1 MLQMSSLR
9 VDRFPL
15 RPIYL
20 DSVLQWKGACM
31 SKHLVCLGLVD
42 SSKKSFRTLELVKH
56 SVLASLAFIMLCFLA
71 VGVGAQSPTPVPSPT
86 WRYDI
91 THQGQ
96 NTQETALTPANVNV
110 NSFGK
115 LFSLGVDST
124 VYAQPLYLPG
134 LKMGD
139 GQLHNVVFVAT
150 ENDSIY
156 AFDADSNGGSDASP
170 IWKITLLDAAHGAGA
185 GATAVP
191 ADPQGIAPQGD
202 IGPTIGITGT
212 PVINPATNTMYV
224 VGNTLESGTY
234 FSRLHAIN
242 ILTGAEQSSPTVQKT
257 PVVVSA
263 TVTGTG
269 EGSSGGQLAFD
280 PLIENQR
287 PALDYY
293 NGYVYIG
300 YAAHGDIGPFHGWL
314 FAYNATTMAQSAAL
328 CLSPNDYGSGIW
340 GSGAG
345 LPIDADATGGRMFVS
360 TGNGTHTVVPPF
372 NANTEYGESIVTF
385 NLANGGLTP
394 TDEFTSYNYQTLNDS
409 DLDQG
414 AGGVL
419 MLPDQPGANPH
430 ILVNAGKEGRI
441 IVLNRDNLGGFN
453 SGGTS
458 NTNALQD
465 ITGEIGGMWAT
476 PAYWNGNVYIWA
488 SKDYPK
494 LFPLTNG
501 VLANDPS
508 SQSSIYS
515 AFPGPSFSISSN
527 GTQNGIAWA
536 VRSDQYV
543 TYGGAVLY
551 AWPATNLTTPLY
563 ESDTNAARDAMG
575 TATKFSIPVVTN
587 GKVYVTAQNQVDVYG
602 LLNGEP
608 GAATPTI
615 SPNGGTF
622 SSTQSVML
630 SSTAPNSQIFYTLDG
645 STPTPASTL
654 YTAPIAIST
663 DTTLRAIASAPG
675 FIQSPIGSAVFSFID
690 QTPQISFSPAAG
702 TFSSAQT
709 VTLSD
714 GDANAN
720 IYYTV
725 DGSTP
730 SASSTLYSAP
740 IKVGVSETIKAIAI
754 DPSLSNSDIAT
765 AAYVIQ
771 AGGTTIDFAN
781 GFSSTTGLTMNGS
794 VKASNDSRMQLTD
807 GGLNEAGSVFW
818 NTPINIQAFTSVFTF
833 QLSSAQANGF
843 TFTIQNNSPTALGG
857 DSAGLGYQNIPNSVA
872 IKFNFY
878 NYNNEGSDST
888 GFYTNGEAPV
898 TPTVDISPSGIQ
910 LNSDD
915 GITATVTYDG
925 TTLTLNLLDGV
936 TGDKFTYSQ
945 AINIPQTVGANTAYV
960 GFTGGSGGLSAS
972 QKLTSWTYTTQALPP
987 AFTPAAGTYGAAQ
1000 SVALSSATSD
1010 AAIYYTTNG
1019 STPSAGSTQ
1028 YSAPISVSASE
1039 TIEAI
1044 AISPTLGT
1052 SMIENAAYVI
1062 QSGGGGAGGAFSL
1075 SATTA
1080 AAVAQG
1086 GSTTSTLTITPS
1098 GGFTGSVA
1106 LTCAVSGVV
1115 GAANIPTCSASAPP
1129 TISGTAAVTS
1139 TITINTQATTS
1150 TGTYTVTV
1158 TGSAGGVSQ
1167 TATVPVTVNLPS
1179 VYTLSGTAATI
1190 ATAGGSATST
1200 ITVTPSGGF
1209 TGTVTLTCALTSSPA
1224 GAMDPPTCTAA
1235 QPAVVSGAGA
1245 VTSTIT
1251 INTTGPSTAAL
1262 HYPQRNF
1269 ALGGGT
1275 LAVLIFFLPFRLR
1288 RWRMLL
1294 SLVLVTAIAAFC
1306 VGCASGV
1313 PANDPSNAGTSAGS
1327 YVITVTGTSGTASVN
1342 TTVNLTVN

>member
-1 MLQMSSLR
+1 M
-9 VDRFPL
+9 F
-15 RPIYL
+15 
-20 DSVLQWKGACM
+20 
-31 SKHLVCLGLVD
+31 KHLICLGYVD
-42 SSKKSFRTLELVKH
+42 SSKKFSTVLELVGLL
-56 SVLASLAFIMLCFLA
+56 VLAPVAFSFLA
-71 VGVGAQSPTPVPSPT
+71 VSVRAQTPTPVPSPT

-115 LFSLGVDST
+115 LFSMGVDST
-124 VYAQPLYLPG
+124 VYAQPLYMPG
-134 LKMGD
+134 LKMSD
-139 GQLHNVVFVAT
+139 GQLHNVIFVAT

-156 AFDADSNGGSDASP
+156 AFDADSNGGSDANP

-242 ILTGAEQSSPTVQKT
+242 ILTGAEQSSPTVQKS
-257 PVVVSA
+257 PVVISA

-328 CLSPNDYGSGIW
+328 CLSPNDYGSGVW
-340 GSGAG
+340 GAGAG
-345 LPIDADATGGRMFVS
+345 LPIDDDATGGRMFVS
-360 TGNGTHTVVPPF
+360 TGNGTHTTVPPF
-372 NANTEYGESIVTF
+372 NADTEYGESIVTF

-419 MLPDQPGANPH
+419 MVPDQSGANPH
-430 ILVNAGKEGRI
+430 ILVEAGKEGRI
-441 IVLNRDNLGGFN
+441 LVLNRDNLGGFN
-453 SGGTS
+453 SGGSS

-494 LFPLTNG
+494 LFPLTSG
-501 VLANDPS
+501 VLATAPT

-515 AFPGPSFSISSN
+515 GFPGPSFSISSN

-551 AWPATNLTTPLY
+551 AWPANSLTTPLY
-563 ESDTNAARDAMG
+563 ESDTNSARDAMG

-587 GKVYVTAQNQVDVYG
+587 GKVYVTAQNEVDVYG

-608 GAATPTI
+608 GAAAPTI

-622 SSTQSVML
+622 ASTQSVTL
-630 SSTAPNSQIFYTLDG
+630 SSTTPNSQIFYTLDG

-654 YTAPIAIST
+654 YTGAISIST

-675 FIQSPIGSAVFSFID
+675 FIQSPISSAVFSFSD
-690 QTPQISFSPAAG
+690 QTPPITFSPAAG
-702 TFSSAQT
+702 TYSSAQM

-714 GDANAN
+714 SDANAK

-725 DGSTP
+725 DGTTP

-740 IKVGVSETIKAIAI
+740 VKVGVSETIKAIAI

-781 GFSSTTGLTMNGS
+781 GFASTTGLTLNGS

-818 NTPINIQAFTSVFTF
+818 NTPINIQAFTSIFTF
-833 QLSSAQANGF
+833 QLSAAQANGF

-888 GFYTNGEAPV
+888 GFYTDGEAPV

-915 GITATVTYDG
+915 GITATITYDG

-936 TGDKFTYSQ
+936 SGDKFTYSQ
-945 AINIPQTVGANTAYV
+945 PINIPQTVGGNTAYV

-972 QKLTSWTYTTQALPP
+972 QKILSWTYTTQALPP
-987 AFTPAAGTYGAAQ
+987 TFTPAAGTYGAAQ
-1000 SVALSSATSD
+1000 SVALSSGTSD

-1019 STPSAGSTQ
+1019 SAPSAGSTQ
-1028 YSAPISVSASE
+1028 YSAPISVGTSE
-1039 TIEAI
+1039 TIKAI
-1044 AISPTLGT
+1044 AISPTTGT
-1052 SMIENAAYVI
+1052 SMIEDAAYVI
-1062 QSGGGGAGGAFSL
+1062 QSGEGGGGAFSL
-1075 SATTA
+1075 TA
-1080 AAVAQG
+1080 ASAAPVAQG
-1086 GSTTSTLTITPS
+1086 SSTTSSVTITPS

-1106 LTCAVSGVV
+1106 LTCSVTAGASG
-1115 GAANIPTCSASAPP
+1115 ATNIPTCSVSAAPA
-1129 TISGTAAVTS
+1129 ISGTTAVTS
-1139 TITINTQATTS
+1139 TLTINTQATTS
-1150 TGTYTVTV
+1150 TGAYTVTV
-1158 TGSAGGVSQ
+1158 MGTAGGVSE
-1167 TATVPVTVNLPS
+1167 TTTVPVTIVLPA
-1179 VYTLSGTAATI
+1179 VFTLSGTAATV
-1190 ATAGGSATST
+1190 ASAGGSTTST

-1209 TGTVTLTCALTSSPA
+1209 TGTVTLACAVTSSPA

-1235 QPAVVSGAGA
+1235 PPAVISTAGA

-1251 INTTGPSTAAL
+1251 ISTTGPSTAAL
-1262 HYPQRNF
+1262 HYPARRDF
-1269 ALGGGT
+1269 SIGGGA
-1275 LAVLIFFLPFRLR
+1275 LAAFLVFCLPFRRR
-1288 RWRMLL
+1288 RWQSLL
-1294 SLVLVTAIAAFC
+1294 SLVLLSAMAALC
-1306 VGCASGV
+1306 VGCVSGV
-1313 PANDPSNAGTSAGS
+1313 PANDPSNAGTTPGS
-1327 YVITVTGTSGTASVN
+1327 YVITVTGTSGTASVT

>member
-1 MLQMSSLR
+1 M
-9 VDRFPL
+9 
-15 RPIYL
+15 
-20 DSVLQWKGACM
+20 
-31 SKHLVCLGLVD
+31 
-42 SSKKSFRTLELVKH
+42 
-56 SVLASLAFIMLCFLA
+56 VLAPTALTLLCFFA
-71 VGVGAQSPTPVPSPT
+71 VSSRAQTPTPVPSPT

-91 THQGQ
+91 THEGQ

-124 VYAQPLYLPG
+124 VYAQPLYIPG
-134 LKMGD
+134 LTMSD
-139 GQLHNVVFVAT
+139 GQVHNVIFVAT

-156 AFDADSNGGSDASP
+156 AFDADSNGGSNASP

-191 ADPQGIAPQGD
+191 ADPQGIKPQGD

-224 VGNTLESGTY
+224 VGNTLENGTY

-242 ILTGAEQSSPTVQKT
+242 ILTGAEQSSPTVQT
-257 PVVVSA
+257 SPVVIAA
-263 TVTGTG
+263 TVPGTG

-293 NGYVYIG
+293 NGYVYVG

-345 LPIDADATGGRMFVS
+345 LPIDDDATGGRMFVS
-360 TGNGTHTVVPPF
+360 TGNGTHTTVPPF

-385 NLANGGLTP
+385 DLANGGLTP
-394 TDEFTSYNYQTLNDS
+394 TDEFTSYNYQDLNDS

-419 MLPDQPGANPH
+419 MIPDQSGANPH
-430 ILVNAGKEGRI
+430 ILVEAGKEGRI
-441 IVLNRDNLGGFN
+441 LVLNRDNLGGFN

-501 VLANDPS
+501 VLANEPA

-536 VRSDQYV
+536 VRADQYV
-543 TYGGAVLY
+543 TYGEAVLY
-551 AWPATNLTTPLY
+551 AWPANNLSTPLY
-563 ESDTNAARDAMG
+563 ESDTNSARDSMG
-575 TATKFSIPVVTN
+575 TATKFSIPLVTN
-587 GKVYVTAQNQVDVYG
+587 GKVYVVAQNEVDVYG
-602 LLNGEP
+602 LFNGEP
-608 GAATPTI
+608 SAAAPTI

-622 SSTQSVML
+622 AATQSVTL
-630 SSTAPNSQIFYTLDG
+630 TTATPSSQIFYSLDG
-645 STPTPASTL
+645 STPTPASNL
-654 YTAPIAIST
+654 YTGPISIST
-663 DTTLRAIASAPG
+663 DTTLKAITSAAG
-675 FIQSPIGSAVFSFID
+675 YIQSAISSAVFNFTD
-690 QTPQISFSPAAG
+690 QTPLISFSPAGG
-702 TFSSAQT
+702 TYASAQM

-714 GDANAN
+714 SDANAK
-720 IYYTV
+720 IYYTI

-730 SASSTLYSAP
+730 SASSTLYASP
-740 IKVGVSETIKAIAI
+740 IKVAISETINAIAI
-754 DPSLSNSDIAT
+754 DPSLANSDIGT

-771 AGGTTIDFAN
+771 AGGTTISFPN
-781 GFSSTTGLTMNGS
+781 GFASTAGLTLNGS
-794 VKASNDSRMQLTD
+794 TKASNDSRMQLTD

-833 QLSSAQANGF
+833 QLSEAQANGF

-878 NYNNEGSDST
+878 NYENEGSDST
-888 GFYTNGEAPV
+888 GFYTNGEPPV

-972 QKLTSWTYTTQALPP
+972 QKILSWTYTTQALPP
-987 AFTPAAGTYGAAQ
+987 IFTPAAGTYGAAQ

-1010 AAIYYTTNG
+1010 AAIYYTTDG
-1019 STPSAGSTQ
+1019 SSPSAGSPQ
-1028 YSAPISVSASE
+1028 YSTPISVGASE

-1044 AISPTLGT
+1044 AISPSVGT
-1052 SMIENAAYVI
+1052 SMIEKAAYVI
-1062 QSGGGGAGGAFSL
+1062 QSTAGSGTFSL
-1075 SATTA
+1075 SAAPPA
-1080 AAVAQG
+1080 AIAQG
-1086 GSTTSTLTITPS
+1086 SSTTSSLTITPS

-1106 LTCAVSGVV
+1106 LTCAVSA
-1115 GAANIPTCSASAPP
+1115 GASGTTDAPTCSVSAAPA
-1129 TISGTAAVTS
+1129 ISGTAAVTS
-1139 TITINTQATTS
+1139 ILTISTQATTS
-1150 TGTYTVTV
+1150 TGAYTLTV
-1158 TGSAGGVSQ
+1158 TGTAGGVSE
-1167 TATVPVTVNLPS
+1167 TTTVSLTIVLPS
-1179 VYTLSGTAATI
+1179 VFTLSGTAATV
-1190 ATAGGSATST
+1190 ASAGGSAAST
-1200 ITVTPSGGF
+1200 ITITPSGGF
-1209 TGTVTLTCALTSSPA
+1209 TGTVTLTCAVTSSPA

-1235 QPAVVSGAGA
+1235 QPAVISGSSA

-1251 INTTGPSTAAL
+1251 ISTTGASTAAL
-1262 HYPQRNF
+1262 HDPFNRNL

-1275 LAVLIFFLPFRLR
+1275 LAAFLIFCLPLR
-1288 RWRMLL
+1288 RRKWQTLL
-1294 SLVLVTAIAAFC
+1294 CLVLFSAIAALC
-1306 VGCASGV
+1306 VGCVSGV
-1313 PANDPSNAGTSAGS
+1313 PANDPSNAGTTAGN
-1327 YVITVTGTSGTASVN
+1327 YVVTVTGTSGTASV
-1342 TTVNLTVN
+1342 TTTINLTVN